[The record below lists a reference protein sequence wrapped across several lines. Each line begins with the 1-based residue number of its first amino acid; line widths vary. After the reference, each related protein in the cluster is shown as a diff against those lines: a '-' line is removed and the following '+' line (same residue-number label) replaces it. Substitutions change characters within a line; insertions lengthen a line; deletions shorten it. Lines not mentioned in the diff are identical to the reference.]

1 MCGVCAT
8 LVAQLVLGG
17 TSTTSHKCTA
27 GIITRTRIPA
37 RTHNTNTVSCLRDMF
52 SRLGKA
58 MMTGQHVK
66 VFCGVGDF
74 VSSDRK
80 TSFEFDRSRPPSL
93 PPSSTLLLSLPP
105 SFFSPAV
112 PASLLSSLSLPHSR
126 ARALSLF
133 RFISPCLARLL
144 ALPLPPSLPL
154 PSFLLISIT
163 IRIVLLPCFDDTTH
177 VSSLSFFLA
186 FSPILACS
194 LFYLSLSLFL
204 SLSRSLSLSL
214 SISFS
219 LCLSLSYI

>member
-80 TSFEFDRSRPPSL
+80 TSFEFDRSSPCL
-93 PPSSTLLLSLPP
+93 P
-105 SFFSPAV
+105 
-112 PASLLSSLSLPHSR
+112 
-126 ARALSLF
+126 LSLF
-133 RFISPCLARLL
+133 YP
-144 ALPLPPSLPL
+144 PTLPPSL
-154 PSFLLISIT
+154 LLLS
-163 IRIVLLPCFDDTTH
+163 RCPCF
-177 VSSLSFFLA
+177 
-186 FSPILACS
+186 PP
-194 LFYLSLSLFL
+194 FL
-204 SLSRSLSLSL
+204 SLSPSLARACSISLSLYFSL
-214 SISFS
+214 SSS
-219 LCLSLSYI
+219 LACPPSPSLSPSPFLPLDLHYHSHCPSPLL